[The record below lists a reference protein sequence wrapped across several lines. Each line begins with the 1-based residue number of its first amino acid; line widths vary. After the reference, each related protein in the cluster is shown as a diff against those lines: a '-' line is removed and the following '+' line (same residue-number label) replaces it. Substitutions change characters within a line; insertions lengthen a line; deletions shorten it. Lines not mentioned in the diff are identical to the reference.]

1 MRHER
6 HTHLLKSMQ
15 INTNSK
21 LNTKHIYRFLQIKKQ
36 ALFQKYTRFHEKKNS
51 CIFVVGFLHPRNI
64 LHRRQ
69 NTYANVLK
77 QHVHPIPCS

>member
-36 ALFQKYTRFHEKKNS
+36 ALFQKYTVRFHEKKTPECPS
-51 CIFVVGFLHPRNI
+51 RAHKYAKKQDTPRFDPLQQYHQKVSLVG
-64 LHRRQ
+64 
-69 NTYANVLK
+69 
-77 QHVHPIPCS
+77 